1 MELLLLLPICFP
13 ILAGIA
19 LLLKKEFGN
28 RRALL
33 VYVGTALLVTGALAF
48 GAIFAGGDGVTLF
61 WLTETLPVSFK
72 IDVLGGF
79 FASVVS
85 IAWILA
91 GFFSFEYMRH
101 ETREKRFFGYY
112 LLVYGVLLGLCFS
125 GNLITM
131 YLFYEFMTLT
141 SMPLVLHTQTREAVM
156 AGLRYLFFSFAGA
169 YMALFG
175 IYFIHRYATT
185 LSFTAGGVI
194 PADALREHSAL
205 FLIVTMLM
213 LVGFGVKAGMFPL
226 HAWLPIAHPVAPG
239 PASAVLSG
247 VIVKGGV
254 LAIIRVVYQII
265 GADFLRGTWV
275 QGVWMALALLTV
287 FMGSMLAYG
296 EPVIKKRLAYST
308 VSQVSYILFGL
319 AALQPQAL
327 SGALL
332 HTAAHAFIK
341 VGLFL
346 CAGAIIYKTGCKRV
360 DELKGLGKGMP
371 VLLWCYTIL
380 SLGLI
385 GIPPAS
391 GFVSK
396 WNLAVGALKSGIP
409 VFSWLGP
416 VVLLVSA
423 LLTAGYLLPVSM
435 QGFLPGE
442 GYDASRFQKKEPS
455 LMMLLPLLVFSA
467 LTVLI
472 GLWPGGLTEL
482 FTSFVAQAL

>member
-141 SMPLVLHTQTREAVM
+141 SMTLVLHTQTREAVM

-226 HAWLPIAHPVAPG
+226 HAWLPIAHSARIFCGGPG
-239 PASAVLSG
+239 C
-247 VIVKGGV
+247 
-254 LAIIRVVYQII
+254 R
-265 GADFLRGTWV
+265 
-275 QGVWMALALLTV
+275 
-287 FMGSMLAYG
+287 AYG
-296 EPVIKKRLAYST
+296 WRL
-308 VSQVSYILFGL
+308 
-319 AALQPQAL
+319 
-327 SGALL
+327 
-332 HTAAHAFIK
+332 
-341 VGLFL
+341 
-346 CAGAIIYKTGCKRV
+346 
-360 DELKGLGKGMP
+360 
-371 VLLWCYTIL
+371 
-380 SLGLI
+380 
-385 GIPPAS
+385 
-391 GFVSK
+391 
-396 WNLAVGALKSGIP
+396 
-409 VFSWLGP
+409 
-416 VVLLVSA
+416 
-423 LLTAGYLLPVSM
+423 
-435 QGFLPGE
+435 
-442 GYDASRFQKKEPS
+442 PS
-455 LMMLLPLLVFSA
+455 
-467 LTVLI
+467 
-472 GLWPGGLTEL
+472 
-482 FTSFVAQAL
+482 

>member
-156 AGLRYLFFSFAGA
+156 AVN
-169 YMALFG
+169 
-175 IYFIHRYATT
+175 
-185 LSFTAGGVI
+185 VI
-194 PADALREHSAL
+194 NS
-205 FLIVTMLM
+205 
-213 LVGFGVKAGMFPL
+213 
-226 HAWLPIAHPVAPG
+226 
-239 PASAVLSG
+239 
-247 VIVKGGV
+247 
-254 LAIIRVVYQII
+254 
-265 GADFLRGTWV
+265 
-275 QGVWMALALLTV
+275 
-287 FMGSMLAYG
+287 
-296 EPVIKKRLAYST
+296 
-308 VSQVSYILFGL
+308 
-319 AALQPQAL
+319 
-327 SGALL
+327 
-332 HTAAHAFIK
+332 
-341 VGLFL
+341 
-346 CAGAIIYKTGCKRV
+346 
-360 DELKGLGKGMP
+360 
-371 VLLWCYTIL
+371 
-380 SLGLI
+380 
-385 GIPPAS
+385 
-391 GFVSK
+391 
-396 WNLAVGALKSGIP
+396 
-409 VFSWLGP
+409 
-416 VVLLVSA
+416 
-423 LLTAGYLLPVSM
+423 
-435 QGFLPGE
+435 
-442 GYDASRFQKKEPS
+442 
-455 LMMLLPLLVFSA
+455 
-467 LTVLI
+467 
-472 GLWPGGLTEL
+472 
-482 FTSFVAQAL
+482 